1 MAAEQSSGQPLHP
14 TVPPVVSTRKEQGS
28 AGAAAVVVAAASV
41 DVDDSP
47 VAVPLLHAEAPSVRK
62 LHCVKWLLVEW
73 EATSSTLEPSRGEY

>member
-28 AGAAAVVVAAASV
+28 AAAAVVVAAVVVVAAAVVAAASV

-47 VAVPLLHAEAPSVRK
+47 VAVPLL
-62 LHCVKWLLVEW
+62 
-73 EATSSTLEPSRGEY
+73 EPSGGEY